1 MVSYLGPAV
10 AFVITGSLV
19 VETVFGLP
27 GSGRY
32 LVQGAIDRDYPLV
45 MGMILVYGVFTLVC
59 NLDGGPAVRLARSAR
74 AARMTR
80 AHAHGACRARR
91 SGAAGAGRAAGSHPG
106 ATTALDWQ
114 HLAAPP
120 QFEAAHWLG
129 TDRLGRDL
137 FARGMQ
143 ALRVSL
149 LIGVLAALV
158 SVCIGVAWGAI
169 AGYLGGRVDAAMM
182 RFVDIVY
189 ALPYVFIV
197 IILST
202 LFPRGSLA
210 ALFIAIGAVGWLTM
224 ARIVRGQTLSLR
236 EREFVDAAIA
246 SGVRTRG
253 ILWRHIVPNVIGTVI
268 AYATLDDSADD
279 PVRELPELSRARG
292 AGAVRE
298 PRQSHQRRRAGDG
311 ILALDAAGAGGL
323 LTALL
328 LAFNAARRRAARADR
343 VAR

>member
-1 MVSYLGPAV
+1 MNRK
-10 AFVITGSLV
+10 I
-19 VETVFGLP
+19 
-27 GSGRY
+27 R
-32 LVQGAIDRDYPLV
+32 
-45 MGMILVYGVFTLVC
+45 
-59 NLDGGPAVRLARSAR
+59 
-74 AARMTR
+74 
-80 AHAHGACRARR
+80 
-91 SGAAGAGRAAGSHPG
+91 GAAIMLAVLALVALLAPLLTPWSHD
-106 ATTALDWQ
+106 ALDWE
-114 HLAAPP
+114 HLAVPP

-137 FARGMQ
+137 FARSMQ

-202 LFPRGSLA
+202 LFPRGSIA

-236 EREFVDAAIA
+236 KREFVDAAIA
-246 SGVRTRG
+246 SGVRTPA
-253 ILWRHIVPNVIGTVI
+253 ILWRHIVPNVTGIVI
-268 AYATLDDSADD
+268 AYATLAIPQMILFESF
-279 PVRELPELSRARG
+279 LSFLGLGVQEPFASLGTLINEGAQEMESSPWMLLIPATLLTVLLLSFNLLGDGLRARIES
-292 AGAVRE
+292 R
-298 PRQSHQRRRAGDG
+298 D
-311 ILALDAAGAGGL
+311 D
-323 LTALL
+323 
-328 LAFNAARRRAARADR
+328 
-343 VAR
+343 